1 MATTAKALVTLLEE
15 ACKDVSLSDED
26 TLKVADKLDGLG
38 LKSVRDFAFYQGEAF
53 TQTGSFYSEQVIA
66 LGNSVCT
73 GTVSIDNSVARSAIT
88 RPPRAAVHV

>member
-38 LKSVRDFAFYQGEAF
+38 LKSVRDLPS
-53 TQTGSFYSEQVIA
+53 TR
-66 LGNSVCT
+66 
-73 GTVSIDNSVARSAIT
+73 ARRSRRPDRST
-88 RPPRAAVHV
+88 RSK